1 MKSHVE
7 RVLNYD
13 IFSTVNE
20 LASIPDELEKIL
32 NPPTRNYVQDTKAI
46 AGTAVDIKENFKAYT
61 FVADMP
67 GLKGSDVKV
76 QIEDDNVLTIRGKR
90 KREEVEEDTKYIRLE
105 RKPAKYLR
113 KFVLPSD
120 ANLDSISAV
129 CQDGVLTVTVPK
141 LPPPEPEKPKTV
153 VIPVN

>member
-1 MKSHVE
+1 MKSHLE
-7 RVLNYD
+7 RVFNYD

-20 LASIPDELEKIL
+20 LTSIPDELEKIL

-46 AGTAVDIKENFKAYT
+46 ARTTVDIKKNFKAYT
-61 FVADMP
+61 FVANMP

-76 QIEDDNVLTIRGKR
+76 QIENDNVLTIRGKW
-90 KREEVEEDTKYIRLE
+90 KREEVEEDTK
-105 RKPAKYLR
+105 
-113 KFVLPSD
+113 
-120 ANLDSISAV
+120 ISTV
-129 CQDGVLTVTVPK
+129 SQDGVLTVTVPK